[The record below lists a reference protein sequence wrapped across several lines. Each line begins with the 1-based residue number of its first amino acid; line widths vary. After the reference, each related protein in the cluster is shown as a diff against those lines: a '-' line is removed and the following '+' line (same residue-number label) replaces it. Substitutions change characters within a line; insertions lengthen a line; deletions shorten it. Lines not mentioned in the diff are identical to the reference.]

1 MIIVE
6 DNLISHA
13 FVCLIANLAKISIPA
28 KEIYAKTFLIVLIK
42 FSISSYKLS
51 NDEQLTSML

>member
-28 KEIYAKTFLIVLIK
+28 KEIYAKTFLIVLIT
-42 FSISSYKLS
+42 IMWL
-51 NDEQLTSML
+51 